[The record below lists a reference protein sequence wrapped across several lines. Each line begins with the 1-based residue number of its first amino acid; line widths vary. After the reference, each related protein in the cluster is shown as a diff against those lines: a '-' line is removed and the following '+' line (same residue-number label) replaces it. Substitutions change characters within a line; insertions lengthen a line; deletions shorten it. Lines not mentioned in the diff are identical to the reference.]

1 MEADGETC
9 PQPQVVHLQG
19 PEAAGGV
26 CREELFAEMMAER
39 EDIAAKRAACQ
50 VALRALREAQATIE
64 TLPQVRCCPVH
75 LEDCM

>member
-1 MEADGETC
+1 MIKRAHQPHVVVVQGLEAGS
-9 PQPQVVHLQG
+9 G
-19 PEAAGGV
+19 A

-64 TLPQVRCCPVH
+64 TLPQALPRICS
-75 LEDCM
+75 